1 MALRHRVKRNDRN
14 EKHQAVVTAETRK
27 EKIEA
32 LQKMGLQ
39 ISTKANSKRVDSK
52 FQELLSQ
59 VVTEMNKLRDIKRE
73 SNRRKRERQKRK

>member
-59 VVTEMNKLRDIKRE
+59 VVTEMNKLKDMKRE
-73 SNRRKRERQKRK
+73 SNKRKRERQKRK